1 MIVTQRLELRPL
13 RPEDA
18 DDMMAVLADETLY
31 AVTGGRPPDLA
42 ALRERY
48 TRQAVG
54 HSQDGTETWHNW
66 ILRRRD
72 DGAAIGFVQATV
84 VDGTAELAWLVGVA
98 WQGRGYATEA
108 VRAVVDQLTTGGVGT
123 ITAHIAPGHRA
134 SEIVAERVGLAVT
147 NQIDDGERVWALDL
161 RDAGH
166 RADKRSGFTVSA

>member
-1 MIVTQRLELRPL
+1 MIVTDRLELRPL
-13 RPEDA
+13 SPDDA
-18 DDMMAVLADETLY
+18 DDMVAVLADEMLY

-54 HSQDGTETWHNW
+54 HSADGTETWHNW

-84 VDGTAELAWLVGVA
+84 VDRTAEIAWLIGVP

-108 VRAVVDQLTTGGVGT
+108 VRAVVDRLAVDGVAT
-123 ITAHIAPGHRA
+123 ITAHIASGHRP

-147 NQIDDGERVWALDL
+147 DRIDDGERVWSRDL
-161 RDAGH
+161 RGPR
-166 RADKRSGFTVSA
+166 RAD

>member
-1 MIVTQRLELRPL
+1 MIITERLELRPL

-18 DDMMAVLADETLY
+18 DDMVAVLADHTLY
-31 AVTGGRPPDLA
+31 SVTGGRPPGLA

-48 TRQAVG
+48 ARQAVG
-54 HSQDGTETWHNW
+54 HSADDTETWHNW

-84 VDGTAELAWLVGVA
+84 VERTAELAWLVGVP

-108 VRAVVDQLTTGGVGT
+108 VRALVDHLAAEGVAT
-123 ITAHIAPGHRA
+123 ITAHIPPGHRP

-147 NQIDDGERVWALDL
+147 DQIDDGERVWSGDL
-161 RDAGH
+161 RGA
-166 RADKRSGFTVSA
+166 RRPAD

>member
-1 MIVTQRLELRPL
+1 MIVTDRLELRPQS
-13 RPEDA
+13 PDDA
-18 DDMMAVLADETLY
+18 DDMVAVLADEMLY

-54 HSQDGTETWHNW
+54 HSADGTETWHNW

-84 VDGTAELAWLVGVA
+84 VDRTAEIAWLIGVP

-108 VRAVVDQLTTGGVGT
+108 VRAVVDHLAAAGVPT
-123 ITAHIAPGHRA
+123 ITAHIAPGHRP
-134 SEIVAERVGLAVT
+134 SEVVAERVGLAVT
-147 NQIDDGERVWALDL
+147 DQVDDGERVWALDPGEAS
-161 RDAGH
+161 R
-166 RADKRSGFTVSA
+166 RAN